1 MSVMPHVTRHR
12 LSAAILLTSVLA
24 AASSAVRADDDVAAK
39 VGAVEN
45 GLRPPV
51 SFKGD
56 VPWSLADRMRH
67 YGVPGVTITVVDKG
81 AIAWTRS
88 YGLADRD
95 AKIPMSNSTLLLAG
109 SVSKPVAAYGALR
122 MVQAGDLKLQQPVN
136 ERLKSWKIPANDFT
150 AKVPVTLEHL
160 LSHTGGLTVHG
171 FNGYTAG
178 TPVPDTVAV
187 LNGKPPAN
195 SPPVL
200 VDQLPGSAWRYSGGG
215 YTVAQL
221 LMSDVAGQSFPAL
234 MQQRVLGPLAMVD
247 SSFSNPLPAAQLP
260 RAAAGILPDGSALT
274 GKRNS
279 YPEMAAA
286 GLWTTSQDLARFVI
300 EIQQALQGK
309 SPRLSAALAKD
320 MLTPRLD
327 SGYGLGLGAPDFNG
341 EKYFGHNGWDE
352 GFCTL
357 LIGSQASGQGVVVMI
372 NANQPA
378 FMEELQQAVA
388 FAYGW
393 PGVKARAAVPA
404 SAQALAG
411 APGRYRVNG
420 EQVAVVTR
428 DGDRLQL
435 NFGGQERKDLVTVGD
450 NRYLQRE
457 HRYERSF
464 EFDAAGN
471 AQALLLH
478 NVGRPNERLPRLH
491 DDERTPREL
500 LLAGDHDAALKAY
513 LALRDAHDDA
523 ANENYLNG
531 NGLDLITQQQL
542 QAGVALLKLNTE
554 LYPKSAN
561 TWDSL
566 GYAYLAQG
574 QKALARES
582 YQHAL
587 RIDAGFGSAKEAL
600 FRLTE

>member
-1 MSVMPHVTRHR
+1 MRATPQLFFAS
-12 LSAAILLTSVLA
+12 LLTSVLTVA
-24 AASSAVRADDDVAAK
+24 GNPALADDDVAAR
-39 VGAVEN
+39 VTAVEN
-45 GLRPPV
+45 GLRPPNT
-51 SFKGD
+51 FKGD

-81 AIAWTRS
+81 VIAWTRS

-95 AKIPMSNSTLLLAG
+95 AKIPMNNSTLLLAG

-122 MVQAGDLKLQQPVN
+122 MVQAGELKLQQPVN

-171 FNGYTAG
+171 FAGYMAG
-178 TPVPDTVAV
+178 TPVPDTVTV

-195 SPPVL
+195 SAPVL

-221 LMSDVAGQSFPAL
+221 LMMDVAQQSFPAL
-234 MQQRVLGPLAMVD
+234 MQERVLGPLGMVD
-247 SSFSNPLPAAQLP
+247 SSFNNPLPAAQLP

-300 EIQQALQGK
+300 EIQQAIQGK
-309 SPRLSAALAKD
+309 SPRLSAALVQD
-320 MLTPRLD
+320 MLTPRLGRD
-327 SGYGLGLGAPDFNG
+327 YGLGLATPNFEGQ
-341 EKYFGHNGWDE
+341 KYFGHNGWDE

-357 LIGSQASGQGVVVMI
+357 LIGSQTSGQGVVVMI

-378 FMEELQQAVA
+378 LMDELQQAVA

-393 PGVKARAAVPA
+393 PGVQARAVLPA

-428 DGDRLQL
+428 EGDRLQL
-435 NFGGQERKDLVTVGD
+435 NFGGQTRKELVTVGD
-450 NRYLQRE
+450 NRYVQRE
-457 HRYERSF
+457 HRFERSF
-464 EFDAAGN
+464 EFDSKGD

-491 DDERTPREL
+491 DDEPMPREL
-500 LLAGDHDAALKAY
+500 LVAGKYDAALKAY
-513 LALRDAHDDA
+513 TALRDAHNDA

-531 NGLDLITQQQL
+531 AGLDLVMQNQL
-542 QAGVALLKLNTE
+542 EAGVALLKVNTE

-574 QKALARES
+574 KKALAREN
-582 YQHAL
+582 YEQAL
-587 RIDAGFGSAKEAL
+587 RIDANFGSAKEAL
-600 FRLTE
+600 LRLAE